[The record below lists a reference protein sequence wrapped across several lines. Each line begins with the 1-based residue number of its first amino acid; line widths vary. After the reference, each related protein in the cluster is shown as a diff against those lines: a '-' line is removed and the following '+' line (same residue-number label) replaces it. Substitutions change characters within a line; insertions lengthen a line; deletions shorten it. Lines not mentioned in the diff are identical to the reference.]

1 MRRPRTFKPR
11 TRKPKQLALSIVKAP
26 GFYASPAWLE
36 LRYRAL
42 RLSNGRCECCGARAT
57 SANPLHVDH
66 IRPRSRYP
74 ERELDLTNLQV
85 LCRQCNLGKR
95 DSDTIDWR
103 RA

>member
-26 GFYASPAWLE
+26 GVYASPAWLE

-57 SANPLHVDH
+57 SANPLHA
-66 IRPRSRYP
+66 RGEGRGPTRSDR
-74 ERELDLTNLQV
+74 RTA
-85 LCRQCNLGKR
+85 
-95 DSDTIDWR
+95 DTLFTQR
-103 RA
+103 RTDICGV